1 MIAQGRFND
10 TGIHRLGVVGGSML
24 IAANVTSSAATV
36 RVFNTFADTAPQSLD
51 EDDAILYDYSIPAND
66 TRCFHV
72 DGSKPVYVRC
82 GTANAV
88 TWTLQ

>member
-10 TGIHRLGVVGGSML
+10 TVVHRLGSSGGSLL
-24 IAANVTSSAATV
+24 IAANVTGSAVTV
-36 RVFNTFADTAPQSLD
+36 RVFNTFNGTPPQSLD
-51 EDDAILYDYSIPAND
+51 QDDALLYDYSIPAND

-72 DGSKPVYVRC
+72 DGSKPIYVRC

-88 TWTLQ
+88 NWTLQ